1 MKTLFNNCYS
11 IVAKQQIL
19 VICCIGAIVC
29 LLTSCDKYRT
39 MMWYLYVDCNDSVKV
54 EYPIPDSAVGEPT
67 LDNILVPIEVIHDT
81 ILPGSNYTR
90 GYDYKNINVYIS
102 RKSKN
107 HDVRVLFIDRDM
119 FSDHI
124 YTPNVGY
131 NKQVFDSLMAIYG
144 VTIPVGTDVM
154 TIPIAGLSYGN
165 K

>member
-1 MKTLFNNCYS
+1 MKTLLRKNNFL
-11 IVAKQQIL
+11 VARRIL
-19 VICCIGAIVC
+19 SLTCISAIVC

-39 MMWYLYVDCNDSVKV
+39 MMWYLYIDCDDSVKV
-54 EYPIPDSAVGEPT
+54 EYPIPDPAVGEPT
-67 LDNILVPIEVIHDT
+67 LDNILVPVEVTNDT
-81 ILPGSNYTR
+81 IIPGSNYTK
-90 GYDYKNINVYIS
+90 GYDYKDINVHIS

-119 FSDHI
+119 FSNHI
-124 YTPNVGY
+124 YTPNIGY

-154 TIPIAGLSYGN
+154 TIPITGLPYG

>member
-1 MKTLFNNCYS
+1 MKTSLRQFGS
-11 IVAKQQIL
+11 FVAERFLK
-19 VICCIGAIVC
+19 ICCISFLAFVM
-29 LLTSCDKYRT
+29 TSCDKYRT
-39 MMWYLYVDCNDSVKV
+39 MMWYLYIDCDDSVKV
-54 EYPIPDSAVGEPT
+54 EYPIPDPAVGEPT
-67 LDNILVPIEVIHDT
+67 LDNILVPVEVTNDT
-81 ILPGSNYTR
+81 IIPGSNYTK
-90 GYDYKNINVYIS
+90 GYDYKDINVHIS

-124 YTPNVGY
+124 YTPNIGY

-154 TIPIAGLSYGN
+154 TIPITGLRYG